1 MWLNR
6 GKTSQFRRVAIILA
20 AGLLVATQP
29 LFGDSGPQ
37 AGVLKNSVRV
47 GDRSA
52 MTIAALPKAGQR
64 RLPVPSRTA
73 AKPRSGS
80 GSKPGSQAWFWDI
93 HQASAAPNPGR
104 WTAALATLRNHRAQ
118 GRGLAAESRLR
129 DLARQFDAEIGLA
142 ARDYGLSQSL
152 LLAVI
157 SVESAGKT
165 QAISHKGA
173 QGLMQLIP
181 ATAKRFGVSDVF
193 DARQNIRG
201 GAAYLD
207 WLLKQFGEDVLLALA
222 GYNAGEGAVQQ
233 YKGVPPYTETRDYVV
248 KVIDALAAA
257 ESICA
262 AAPQGPR
269 QSCDW

>member
-1 MWLNR
+1 MATFL
-6 GKTSQFRRVAIILA
+6 VAA
-20 AGLLVATQP
+20 LLVAASP
-29 LFGDSGPQ
+29 LLADSGPQ

-52 MTIAALPKAGQR
+52 MTIVRLPKAGQR
-64 RLPVPSRTA
+64 RLPVPGRTA

-80 GSKPGSQAWFWDI
+80 GAKAGSQAWFWDI
-93 HQASAAPNPGR
+93 HPASAAPDAGR
-104 WTAALATLRNHRAQ
+104 WSAALATLRNHRAQ

-129 DLARQFDAEIGLA
+129 DLARQFDAEIGAA
-142 ARDYGLSQSL
+142 ARDFGLSRSL

-157 SVESAGKT
+157 AVESAGKT
-165 QAISHKGA
+165 QAVSNKGA

-181 ATAKRFGVSDVF
+181 ATAKRFGVRDVF
-193 DARQNIRG
+193 DASQNIRG

-207 WLLKQFGEDVLLALA
+207 WLLKQFGEDVVLALA

-233 YKGVPPYTETRDYVV
+233 YKGVPPYRETRDYVV

-257 ESICA
+257 EGICA
-262 AAPQGPR
+262 SAPQGPR